1 MPHSAAEVYQRQI
14 GDARFEPRQPC
25 LIRRC
30 DDVVRSAYER
40 VRISRG
46 GVADQV
52 GLHTLTEAA
61 NVALALS
68 ILALTVSS
76 LRGGGRPSRGR
87 SWLFFAGA
95 SVTLVVHAMLDALEV
110 GRTDIADVFQVATA
124 ALLGTGF
131 VFLYGAD
138 RDELRRLQSAAERDP
153 MTQLYNVRTFRA
165 LADARIAAEGANAS
179 LAIAVLDLD
188 GFKRVNDTHGH
199 PAGDRALGLVATAVR
214 ASLRASDIAARYG
227 GDEFV
232 LLLDRCDDAAAERI
246 VQRIRR
252 TVAALSIGIGEP
264 LTLSAGVATYPACG
278 WTLDELVA
286 RADDALLDAKR
297 AGKNDVR
304 HALAPERA

>member
-1 MPHSAAEVYQRQI
+1 MTHSATDVYQRQI
-14 GDARFEPRQPC
+14 GDAYFGQRHPC

-30 DDVVRSAYER
+30 DDVVRTAYER

-76 LRGGGRPSRGR
+76 LRGGGRPSHGR
-87 SWLFFAGA
+87 SWLFFAAA
-95 SVTLVVHAMLDALEV
+95 SLTLVVNAAFDALEV

-131 VFLYGAD
+131 AFLYGAD

-153 MTQLYNVRTFRA
+153 MTQLYNVRAFRA
-165 LADARIAAEGANAS
+165 LVEARIAAAGANAS

-214 ASLRASDIAARYG
+214 ASLRASDVAARYG
-227 GDEFV
+227 GDEFI
-232 LLLDRCDDAAAERI
+232 LLLDACDDAAAERI

-264 LTLSAGVATYPACG
+264 LTLSAGLATYPACG
-278 WTLDELVA
+278 RAFDVLVA

-304 HALAPERA
+304 HALAPERV